1 MGRRKRPAR
10 AGSWV
15 CSVLWAWYLL
25 CLRWE
30 DGLVTRGSL
39 LWVPCVHWLFLHV
52 EIGPRE
58 LVLLRCNEFIET
70 LCLVC
75 HGIGVLSFS
84 WL

>member
-1 MGRRKRPAR
+1 MCVCVCVCMDVREKERKKKKIQKEAV
-10 AGSWV
+10 S
-15 CSVLWAWYLL
+15 
-25 CLRWE
+25 
-30 DGLVTRGSL
+30 
-39 LWVPCVHWLFLHV
+39 HWLFLHV

-58 LVLLRCNEFIET
+58 LVMLRSDEFIEI

>member
-1 MGRRKRPAR
+1 MFCP
-10 AGSWV
+10 
-15 CSVLWAWYLL
+15 L
-25 CLRWE
+25 
-30 DGLVTRGSL
+30 GLVLTLPEVGGWL
-39 LWVPCVHWLFLHV
+39 GNQGFPAVDHWLFLHV